1 MQYLTRWKPTL
12 GIILTALIVCLCAVP
27 NFFPEATVK
36 GWPLWAQR
44 RMVLGLDLQGGS
56 YLLLEVDSND
66 VKKSRLNQVREDV
79 QRTLRAARIQYTGL
93 AVKGEAVEV
102 RITKDTDP
110 PSALSKLRDL
120 SQPLGGLLGG
130 TSQRDLD
137 VTDTGNGLIRLALSE
152 PAIVDRLRKTI
163 EQSIQIVEKR
173 VNELGTVEPLIQRQ
187 GNDRILVQVPGLQ
200 DPTHLK
206 EILGKTAKMEFRM
219 VDPSVPPDQSQR
231 GSLPP
236 DDELLFGSTG
246 NPPQPYVIKKQ
257 VLVGGGDLTDAQTG
271 FDQRT
276 SEPVVNFKFNT
287 AGSRK
292 FAQATT
298 ENVGTPFAIILDN
311 KVISAP
317 VIREPITGGQGQ
329 ISGSFTVQ
337 SANDLAVLLRAGA
350 LPAPLTVVEERTVG
364 PGLGQDS
371 IEKGELAAYVGAIM
385 VVVFMLVT
393 YRLFGVFANVAVI
406 INVAMIFGVLSL
418 LNATLT
424 LPGIAGVVLTVGI
437 AVDSNVLI
445 YERIREELR
454 NGRNP
459 ISAIDA
465 GFTRAL
471 ATILDSNITT
481 FIAAAVLFMI
491 GTGPVRGF
499 AVTLGVGILTTVFTA
514 FTMTRLIVAWW
525 IWWKRPQSVPI

>member
-12 GIILTALIVCLCAVP
+12 GIILTALFVCLCAVP

-36 GWPLWAQR
+36 GWPAWAQR
-44 RMVLGLDLQGGS
+44 RLVLGLDLQGGS

-66 VKKSRLNQVREDV
+66 VKKTRLNQIREDA
-79 QRTLRAARIQYTGL
+79 QRTLRAARIQYNPPI
-93 AVKGEAVEV
+93 AVKGDAVEV
-102 RITKDTDP
+102 RIKNDSDQAN
-110 PSALSKLRDL
+110 ALSKLRDL

-130 TSQRDLD
+130 TTQRDLD
-137 VTDTGNGLIRLALSE
+137 VTDAGGGLIRLTIPE

-163 EQSIQIVEKR
+163 EQSIQIVERR

-219 VDPSVPPDQSQR
+219 VDTAVPPDQAQR

-236 DDELLFGSTG
+236 DDELLMSTSK
-246 NPPQPYVIKKQ
+246 PPVPYVIKKQ
-257 VLVGGGDLTDAQTG
+257 VLVTGGDLTDAQTG
-271 FDQRT
+271 FDQRS

-298 ENVGTPFAIILDN
+298 ENVGQPFAIVLDN
-311 KVISAP
+311 QVISAP

-337 SANDLAVLLRAGA
+337 TANDLAVLLRAGA

-393 YRLFGVFANVAVI
+393 YRLFGVFANIAVA

-481 FIAAAVLFMI
+481 FIAAAVLFYI

-499 AVTLGVGILTTVFTA
+499 AVTLGIGILTTVFTA
-514 FTMTRLIVAWW
+514 FTLTRLIVAWW
-525 IWWKRPQSVPI
+525 IWWTRPQSVPI